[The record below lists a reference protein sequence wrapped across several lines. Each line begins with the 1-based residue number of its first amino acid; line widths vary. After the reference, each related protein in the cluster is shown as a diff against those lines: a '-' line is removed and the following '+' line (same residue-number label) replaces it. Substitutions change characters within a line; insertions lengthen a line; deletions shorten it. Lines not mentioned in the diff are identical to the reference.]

1 MGISVEAEEQ
11 GRTKRVVEIDLAV
24 CILFYEKL
32 DQTIECI
39 QSFLP
44 SGVNIY
50 ILNNDSSQT
59 ARQALGQFCDD
70 YKRIKIFD
78 SDVNLG
84 VGVGRN
90 YLVTHTS
97 EEWLLFVDSD
107 ITVKTPDWVQKF
119 AQYIPQYPD
128 IEVFIPGLFNVH
140 ENRYV
145 SYCSFRIRG
154 WKIHGVEITNDLT
167 NTFPGGASFIN
178 RKLFDRL
185 GLYDDKMFVGFE
197 DYELCIRGI
206 RLGEPVKARLI
217 HDIELVH
224 DHRQAKKS
232 EDKNAVLTRYDVHL
246 HEASANRITE
256 KHNIIFGSDWKN
268 WVTNQVEIT
277 LKNDNFTFKK
287 DWKQWVT
294 NQTKRILRRSTQM
307 AVHFASFVLPYRVKK
322 ILKTTLHLTHMPI
335 PHSCSLYMTD
345 RCDFKC
351 LGCCRNVMEIKK
363 SKEMTLATVQKLLS
377 LYPAI
382 DAFCVS
388 GLGEPA
394 LCPNFVDVVNF
405 LKKNE
410 KFVGIITNGTDLD
423 KFLELSYEPNYI
435 LISLYG
441 YDNESYLA
449 NTDVDAFNTVM
460 ETFSKLKLRFKNVGF
475 SYMLNRTNYKDL
487 DKVLPLCDD
496 LKPEFL
502 YLTNYWVYDP
512 TVTEEVQKIITV
524 KDSEIIDYINEICAG
539 REYIRVKPIYV
550 DFDNPKFNCRSY
562 EYIINLDGAGNIGG
576 CQRQIPPDTSFGN
589 IFTDKD
595 PYNSLEMQKLRDSM
609 HKNSYVHE
617 ECRFCFENWEP

>member
-1 MGISVEAEEQ
+1 MSIFIEAD
-11 GRTKRVVEIDLAV
+11 GKGNIKHIVEIDLSV

-50 ILNNDSSQT
+50 ILNNNSST
-59 ARQALGQFCDD
+59 SSREALGRFCDN

-90 YLVTHTS
+90 YLVTHTT

-119 AQYIPQYPD
+119 AQYVPQYPD
-128 IEVFIPGLFNVH
+128 IEVFIPGLFNIH

-154 WKIHGVEITNDLT
+154 KIHGVEIINDFT

-206 RLGEPVKARLI
+206 RLGDQVKARLI

-232 EDKNAVLTRYDVHL
+232 EDKNAVLTRYDVRL
-246 HEASANRITE
+246 HEVSSDRITE
-256 KHNIIFGSDWKN
+256 KHNIIFGNDWKN
-268 WVTNQVEIT
+268 WITNQVEIT
-277 LKNDNFTFKK
+277 LKNDNFNFKK
-287 DWKQWVT
+287 DWKQWVP
-294 NQTKRILRRSTQM
+294 NQTKRILRRSTEM
-307 AVHFASFVLPYRVKK
+307 AVHFAAFVLPYRVKK
-322 ILKTTLHLTHMPI
+322 ILKTTLHLTHKPI

-351 LGCCRNVMEIKK
+351 PGCYRSVTEIKK

-377 LYPAI
+377 LYPSL
-382 DAFCVS
+382 DAFCAT
-388 GLGEPA
+388 GLGEPTS
-394 LCPNFVDVVNF
+394 CPNFVDIVNF
-405 LKKNE
+405 LKKNG
-410 KFVGIITNGTDLD
+410 KFVGITTNGMNLD
-423 KFLELSYEPNYI
+423 KFLELSYDPNYI
-435 LISLYG
+435 LISLKG
-441 YDNESYLA
+441 YDAESYLA
-449 NTDVDAFNTVM
+449 NTGVDAFNIVM
-460 ETFSKLKLRFKNVGF
+460 ETYSKLKSRFNNVGF
-475 SYMLNRTNYKDL
+475 SYMLNSTNYKDMEN
-487 DKVLPLCDD
+487 VLPFCDD
-496 LKPEFL
+496 LKPDFL
-502 YLTNYWVYDP
+502 HLTNYLVYDP
-512 TVTEEVQKIITV
+512 SIPEEVHKIITV
-524 KDSEIIDYINEICAG
+524 KDTEIIDYINAVCTG
-539 REYIRVKPIYV
+539 RDYIRVKPVYV
-550 DFDNPKFNCRSY
+550 DFNNPKFNCRSY
-562 EYIINLDGAGNIGG
+562 DYIINLDGDGNIGG
-576 CQRQIPPDTSFGN
+576 CQRQVPPDASFGN
-589 IFTDKD
+589 IFMDKD
-595 PYNSLEMQKLRDSM
+595 PYNSLEMRRLRDLT
-609 HKNSYVHE
+609 HKKSYPHK
-617 ECRFCFENWEP
+617 ECRFCFGNWEL